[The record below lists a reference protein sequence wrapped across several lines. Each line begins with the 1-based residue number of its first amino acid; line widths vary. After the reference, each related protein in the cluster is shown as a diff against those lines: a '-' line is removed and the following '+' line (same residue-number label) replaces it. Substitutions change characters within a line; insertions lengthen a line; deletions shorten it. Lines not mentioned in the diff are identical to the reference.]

1 MSSRDVRVLA
11 LGRFL
16 AVERYRQGSQLSS
29 THLVPPPRPDRTVE
43 GASEFP
49 ASRYARR
56 RAALRS

>member
-16 AVERYRQGSQLSS
+16 AVERYRQGSQLS
-29 THLVPPPRPDRTVE
+29 THPVPAHRPDRTAE
-43 GASEFP
+43 GASEIP
-49 ASRYARR
+49 ASRYARQ

>member
-16 AVERYRQGSQLSS
+16 AVERYRQASQLSS
-29 THLVPPPRPDRTVE
+29 THPASPPRPDRTAAWAAE
-43 GASEFP
+43 IP
-49 ASRYARR
+49 ASRYAHR

>member
-16 AVERYRQGSQLSS
+16 AVERYRQGSQLW
-29 THLVPPPRPDRTVE
+29 THPVPAARPDRTAE
-43 GASEFP
+43 GAREIP
-49 ASRYARR
+49 ASRYARQ